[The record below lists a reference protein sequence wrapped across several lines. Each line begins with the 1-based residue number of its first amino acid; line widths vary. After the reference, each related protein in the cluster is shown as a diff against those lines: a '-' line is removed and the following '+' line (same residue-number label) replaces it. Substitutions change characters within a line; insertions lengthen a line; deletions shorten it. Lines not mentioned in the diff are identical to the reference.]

1 MADHSYISLEDQLRQ
16 DRKRSNAQRRRRRLK
31 RILPPLLLVCVLLG
45 VWLSQRKPPQTEPT
59 AETVLP
65 APGTAAASIN
75 FVGDINLDQTMMSS
89 FLSGGDYDFS
99 PLFRRLTPRLSAAD
113 LTVGNFEGTLVEAGS
128 VADHAYP
135 PALLTALYGAGF
147 DILQTANSYSIQNGI
162 SGLKATKQ
170 GILEAGF
177 DTLGTWTSAEDRAEN
192 GVLIREVNGIRF
204 AFLAFTKGLNN
215 LRLPQGTEYCVNLLY
230 KDYDTNHTELD
241 RASIQA
247 AVEQARACSPDVIIA
262 LVHWGSEYE
271 QSVAQSQKDAAK
283 LLFESGVHVIIGS
296 HSHFVGPME
305 LRNREISSGGNFI
318 AYSLGDFVSVADD
331 STAHN
336 GCVLSLDFQKQGSS
350 VTIRQAQYTPTY
362 SAVPSEELGTTGYEL
377 LDTMD
382 AIRFYEDGYY
392 DRVSE
397 QLYTQLVS
405 SVEKMQEQTGLGTP
419 VTK

>member
-170 GILEAGF
+170 GIL
-177 DTLGTWTSAEDRAEN
+177 RA
-192 GVLIREVNGIRF
+192 LI
-204 AFLAFTKGLNN
+204 
-215 LRLPQGTEYCVNLLY
+215 
-230 KDYDTNHTELD
+230 
-241 RASIQA
+241 
-247 AVEQARACSPDVIIA
+247 
-262 LVHWGSEYE
+262 
-271 QSVAQSQKDAAK
+271 
-283 LLFESGVHVIIGS
+283 
-296 HSHFVGPME
+296 
-305 LRNREISSGGNFI
+305 
-318 AYSLGDFVSVADD
+318 
-331 STAHN
+331 
-336 GCVLSLDFQKQGSS
+336 
-350 VTIRQAQYTPTY
+350 
-362 SAVPSEELGTTGYEL
+362 PSEPGPQRRIVPKTEC
-377 LDTMD
+377 
-382 AIRFYEDGYY
+382 
-392 DRVSE
+392 
-397 QLYTQLVS
+397 
-405 SVEKMQEQTGLGTP
+405 
-419 VTK
+419 